1 MVFHNIK
8 QTWLFRAK
16 FKIQFKDVG
25 YRIIYTMQCHML
37 DIFYD
42 QSYAARP
49 LLLLQRCILRMAR
62 KCFIQT
68 CRMNES
74 IIDLE
79 FHRTW
84 TNEESINRIICTL
97 YVSLLV
103 FYIGETYL
111 IFLTIQ
117 QYSKVFPISTVRS
130 NSRRFS
136 TNAADSLCV

>member
-1 MVFHNIK
+1 MVSHNIK
-8 QTWLFRAK
+8 QIWLFHVK
-16 FKIQFKDVG
+16 FKIEFKDVG
-25 YRIIYTMQCHML
+25 HRTICTMQCHMP
-37 DIFYD
+37 DIFYG
-42 QSYAARP
+42 QSYAVRP
-49 LLLLQRCILRMAR
+49 LLLLQRYILRMAR

-84 TNEESINRIICTL
+84 TNKESINKIICTL

-103 FYIGETYL
+103 FYIGETYS

-117 QYSKVFPISTVRS
+117 QYSKVFPISTARS
-130 NSRRFS
+130 NSQRFPI
-136 TNAADSLCV
+136 NVVDSLCV